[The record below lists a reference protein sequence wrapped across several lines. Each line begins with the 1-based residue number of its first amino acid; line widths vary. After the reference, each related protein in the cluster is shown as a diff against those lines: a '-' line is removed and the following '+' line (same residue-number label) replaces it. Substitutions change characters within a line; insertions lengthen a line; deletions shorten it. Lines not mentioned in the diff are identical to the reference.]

1 MRFVAGGDAVAEMLL
16 AGALRRSCWQGRCG
30 RDADGEALWRSCCW
44 PWLRG
49 GATAERR
56 CCGGATA
63 ERRCCGGVTAERR
76 RRGRD
81 AGGSVAEIHREETA
95 ARELHREDAAGSGR
109 LSL

>member
-1 MRFVAGGDAVAEMLL
+1 MRFVAGGDAVAELLL

-30 RDADGEALWRSCCW
+30 
-44 PWLRG
+44 

-56 CCGGATA
+56 
-63 ERRCCGGVTAERR
+63 RCGGVTAERR

-95 ARELHREDAAGSGR
+95 ARELHREDAADSGR

>member
-1 MRFVAGGDAVAEMLL
+1 MRFVAGGDAVAELLL
-16 AGALRRSCWQGRCG
+16 AGAL
-30 RDADGEALWRSCCW
+30 WRSCW

>member
-1 MRFVAGGDAVAEMLL
+1 MASRDVAGGGAAAELL

-44 PWLRG
+44 PWLR
-49 GATAERR
+49 
-56 CCGGATA
+56 GGATA

-95 ARELHREDAAGSGR
+95 ARELHREDAADSGR

>member
-1 MRFVAGGDAVAEMLL
+1 MLAKAEYSSPTDEVCCWRGRRGRAVAGRGAVAELL
-16 AGALRRSCWQGRCG
+16 AG
-30 RDADGEALWRSCCW
+30 ALWRSCCW
-44 PWLRG
+44 PGR
-49 GATAERR
+49 
-56 CCGGATA
+56 CGGATA

-95 ARELHREDAAGSGR
+95 ARELHREDAADSGR